1 MKRKLFYQFA
11 APSNILMIAL
21 MIFPLGMAVWLG
33 LNFLT
38 FRNINEPEFV
48 GLANYIDVLTD
59 PKFWQAF
66 RFTMLYIVITV
77 PTQMFIGFVI
87 ALCLDQASKW
97 VRGFYLSTFLLPFI
111 VVPVVGSLM
120 FKQLFEPSG
129 LMSWFFR
136 TVIEQR
142 FIFTEFTVKALII
155 FYAIWYVTPF
165 ALIVLFAGLQTLPKE
180 LLEAA
185 SIDGATFMQKIRHVV
200 IPHLSSLFVLIALIS
215 IMDAYRV
222 FDSVFVLTEQNPIY
236 KAESLMVYT
245 FKTALSV
252 QRLGK
257 GNAMAVLTVIGV
269 LVVLIPFLYRSYKE
283 QIEER

>member
-1 MKRKLFYQFA
+1 MKRKLFYQFS
-11 APSNILMIAL
+11 APSNFLMITL
-21 MIFPLGMAVWLG
+21 MVFPLVMSIWLG

-38 FRNINEPEFV
+38 FRNINEPQFV

-59 PKFWQAF
+59 PKFWEAF
-66 RFTMLYIVITV
+66 RFTILFIVITV
-77 PTQMFIGFVI
+77 PSQMFIGFVM
-87 ALCLDQASKW
+87 ALLLDQASKW
-97 VRGFYLSTFLLPFI
+97 VRGIYLSTFLLPFI

-136 TVIEQR
+136 SVLEQR

-155 FYAIWYVTPF
+155 IHAIWYVTPF

-180 LLEAA
+180 VLEAA
-185 SIDGATFMQKIRHVV
+185 SIDGATFLQKIRHVV
-200 IPHLSSLFVLIALIS
+200 IPHLSSLFILISLIS

-222 FDSVFVLTEQNPIY
+222 FDSVFVLTEQNPVY
-236 KAESLMVYT
+236 KADSLMVYT